1 MAVHHIPKGFHAITP
16 YLVVEGAARLLDFV
30 QKAFDAEVVVRMD
43 GPDGKIHHAEV
54 KIGGSVVEL
63 ADAGEHWSAMP
74 AGVHLYVKDIDATYR
89 RALDAGAVSKLAPA
103 DQFYGERSA
112 SVKDPL
118 GNIWHIATHTED
130 VSPEEMKRRV
140 AAMGK

>member
-1 MAVHHIPKGFHAITP
+1 MAVHYIPTGFHAVTP
-16 YLVVEGAARLLDFV
+16 YLVVNGAERLIDFV
-30 QKAFDAEVVVRMD
+30 QRVFGAEVVLRMA

-74 AGVHLYVKDIDATYR
+74 AGLHVYVPDIDAAYQ
-89 RALDAGAVSKLAPA
+89 RALAAGAVTLKEPA

-112 SVKDPL
+112 SVKDAL
-118 GNIWHIATHTED
+118 GNVWHIATHTED
-130 VSPEEMKRRV
+130 VTAEEMERRV
-140 AAMGK
+140 AAMK